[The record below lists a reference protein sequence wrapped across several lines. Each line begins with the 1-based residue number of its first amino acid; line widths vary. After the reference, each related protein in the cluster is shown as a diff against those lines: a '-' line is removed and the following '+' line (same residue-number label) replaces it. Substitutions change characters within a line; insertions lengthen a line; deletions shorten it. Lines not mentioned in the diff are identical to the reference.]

1 MRIFINDAPL
11 DMEPGAD
18 VRTALHAHDPTL
30 EQRVATG
37 TAFVTDARGIEIA
50 LEQRLAAGSILRV
63 IIRSRR
69 GGGAADAD
77 A

>member
-1 MRIFINDAPL
+1 MRIFINEAPL

-18 VRTALHAHDPTL
+18 VRTALRMLDPTL

-37 TAFVTDARGIEIA
+37 TALVTDARGIE
-50 LEQRLAAGSILRV
+50 LDLGQRLSAGSILRV

-69 GGGAADAD
+69 GGGEADAD